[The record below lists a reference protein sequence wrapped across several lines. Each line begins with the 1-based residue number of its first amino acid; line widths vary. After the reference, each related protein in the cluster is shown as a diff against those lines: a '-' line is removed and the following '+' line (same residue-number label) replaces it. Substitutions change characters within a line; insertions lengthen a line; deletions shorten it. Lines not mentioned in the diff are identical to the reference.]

1 MGTRH
6 KTRSLEMSGVR
17 WAAGQGL
24 GRADP
29 DFPWRGWDA
38 CSAWGFEVTSGSE
51 SAGRRAA
58 ALGPDRS
65 LSHRPLG
72 SSWPATRP
80 PCAKGRGCSGT
91 TEVFRGTAR
100 AKRPQTQEH
109 VWAQDSTV
117 RSLCRVPSRHKHTAG
132 AAQQDGEPSGKRV
145 HKHLLGAETRGANVA
160 GKAEAQVR
168 WVPGPDASRGA
179 AARGSARMPAAEGL
193 RVPTAEVSPGRVTA
207 VRRAAP
213 AGQAV
218 GPERWRAKRPLQ
230 ERGQNAHC
238 AIPST
243 AVLSPQHKAGFR
255 ARGSGDQGQRPQ
267 RLSAGRAEPS
277 GEKKKYPK
285 ASAPHEPA
293 KPARRGREES
303 EREAQEP
310 NTPAIGARTD
320 PGEVDPGKQQ
330 SGRACAAGALGTN
343 GGVVAALGKDM
354 RRAAR
359 APGAAL
365 GVRPDHR
372 GPASS
377 WVRLQRAGPSPGGP
391 PAASAPATRASTSRY
406 LPGKVMEPKRGDMKK
421 TINAVNENTV
431 ITLKTQQSRTLY
443 AGHSQRG
450 NQ

>member
-1 MGTRH
+1 M
-6 KTRSLEMSGVR
+6 
-17 WAAGQGL
+17 
-24 GRADP
+24 
-29 DFPWRGWDA
+29 
-38 CSAWGFEVTSGSE
+38 
-51 SAGRRAA
+51 
-58 ALGPDRS
+58 
-65 LSHRPLG
+65 
-72 SSWPATRP
+72 
-80 PCAKGRGCSGT
+80 
-91 TEVFRGTAR
+91 
-100 AKRPQTQEH
+100 
-109 VWAQDSTV
+109 
-117 RSLCRVPSRHKHTAG
+117 
-132 AAQQDGEPSGKRV
+132 
-145 HKHLLGAETRGANVA
+145 A

-179 AARGSARMPAAEGL
+179 GARGSARMPAAEGL

-330 SGRACAAGALGTN
+330 SGRACAAGALGRTE
-343 GGVVAALGKDM
+343 GSWRPWERTCAAQHAPPEQHWGSDLTTEARPAPGCASREPAPLPEARRPRQRRPRAPPPPDICLGK
-354 RRAAR
+354 
-359 APGAAL
+359 
-365 GVRPDHR
+365 
-372 GPASS
+372 S
-377 WVRLQRAGPSPGGP
+377 W
-391 PAASAPATRASTSRY
+391 
-406 LPGKVMEPKRGDMKK
+406 
-421 TINAVNENTV
+421 
-431 ITLKTQQSRTLY
+431 
-443 AGHSQRG
+443 SQNG
-450 NQ
+450 ET